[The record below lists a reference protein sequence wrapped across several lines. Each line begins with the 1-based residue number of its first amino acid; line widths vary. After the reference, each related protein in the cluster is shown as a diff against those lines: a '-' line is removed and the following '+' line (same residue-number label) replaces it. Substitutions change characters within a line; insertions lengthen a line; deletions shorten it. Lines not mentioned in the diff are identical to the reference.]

1 MLEFAAQLLLT
12 YALHSS
18 LLLGSVLLAEA
29 WLQRRGLA
37 EAAWRA
43 ALLGAW
49 LSSALALAL
58 ALRPPPALELPQ
70 PAQTIPQASPQAS
83 PVPPSLAPAARVD
96 RARAAASPAALPA
109 LDLRLFDAPLAAL
122 TGLWLLGAAIGLL
135 ALLVQALR
143 LSWQARRL
151 PPWPDASLAGPRGV
165 RLHLSPAP
173 SPWAWA
179 GRVGLPAWLSEE
191 ADPAVR
197 QAVLAHE
204 LAHLQRRDP
213 AWRLLTRAAACL
225 GWLQPLNRLALRRLD
240 VLMEADC
247 DRRAALRT
255 GRPEALAE
263 GLLRCAERLR
273 GAPSLYPA
281 ARPAIA
287 MLGDGGPALLARL
300 RLLLEPSPMPIASLP
315 HARWWLAGALLLSA
329 LALPAALLPEGRLA
343 AALDEAGERFDA
355 LFPLAG
361 GRHTLV
367 RTGGPGLS
375 QELRWQG
382 RLQLNE
388 TEDEVVALDGP
399 LHFRER
405 RDGLLREWR
414 LTPQAQGLQA
424 EYRVNGQVQPAPD
437 AEAKAWIVAMLR
449 MAIEATEPPLQR
461 AKRIFARDGQAGL
474 QRFLDEAGDDYRLRS
489 RIEAVAALLPAEQT
503 PPAHSAML
511 LAASQRVQGDFER
524 RQALQVLGERL
535 PLDAAQ
541 WRQLLGEA
549 AQIGGDF
556 EAAEL
561 LRALA
566 ARIPATLQDDWAKAV
581 AGIESDFE
589 QRRVLESMLARD
601 DAADWMQSVLGAAQ
615 GLGSG
620 FEQRQLL
627 EQWAARMPRPAP
639 AALAV
644 PLAEATQRISAD
656 FERREA
662 LLALLRQEPREPEVL
677 QAVLRAGQG
686 MSAGFERLQLL
697 RALAPLLPADGS
709 LDAEYRALARG
720 LSTHER
726 GEAEQALD
734 R

>member
-18 LLLGSVLLAEA
+18 LLLGSVLLAET
-29 WLQRRGLA
+29 WLQRRGMA

-58 ALRPPPALELPQ
+58 ALRPTPVQVSMPTPIGVQATPAPLTT
-70 PAQTIPQASPQAS
+70 AAIAAA
-83 PVPPSLAPAARVD
+83 VPTDARPAPAAPVTT
-96 RARAAASPAALPA
+96 AAAPA
-109 LDLRLFDAPLAAL
+109 LDPRLFDAPLAAL
-122 TGLWLLGAAIGLL
+122 TGLWLLGASLGLL
-135 ALLVQALR
+135 ALLAQALL
-143 LSWQARRL
+143 LSWRARRL
-151 PPWPDASLAGPRGV
+151 PPWPDAALAGPRGV
-165 RLHLSPAP
+165 RLHLSPSI

-179 GRVGLPAWLSEE
+179 GRVGLPAWLGEE
-191 ADPAVR
+191 SDPAVR

-213 AWRLLTRAAACL
+213 TWRLLTRAAACL

-240 VLMEADC
+240 ALMEADC
-247 DRRAALRT
+247 DRRAAQRT

-273 GAPSLYPA
+273 GTPSRPPA
-281 ARPAIA
+281 IRPAIA

-300 RLLLEPSPMPIASLP
+300 RLLLEPAPMPIASLP
-315 HARWWLAGALLLSA
+315 YARWWLTGALLLTA
-329 LALPAALLPEGRLA
+329 VALPAALLPEGRLG
-343 AALDEAGERFDA
+343 AALDEAGDRLDT

-388 TEDEVVALDGP
+388 SEDAVVALDGP

-405 RDGLLREWR
+405 RDGRLREWR

-424 EYRVNGQVQPAPD
+424 EYLVDGVVQPVPD
-437 AEAKAWIVAMLR
+437 AAGQAWIVAMLR
-449 MAIEATEPPLQR
+449 MAVEATEPPLQR
-461 AKRIFARDGQAGL
+461 ARRLYARDGQAG
-474 QRFLDEAGDDYRLRS
+474 
-489 RIEAVAALLPAEQT
+489 
-503 PPAHSAML
+503 
-511 LAASQRVQGDFER
+511 
-524 RQALQVLGERL
+524 LQVLGERL
-535 PLDAAQ
+535 PLDLAQ

-549 AQIGGDF
+549 AQIDGDF
-556 EAAEL
+556 EATEL

-566 ARIPATLQDDWAKAV
+566 ARVPSALQDEWSKTV

-589 QRRVLESMLARD
+589 QRRVLEAMLERD
-601 DAADWMQSVLGAAQ
+601 DAADWMPTVLAAAQ

-627 EQWAARMPRPAP
+627 EQWAQRMPRPAP

-644 PLAEATQRISAD
+644 PLAEASQRISAD

-662 LLALLRQEPREPEVL
+662 LLALLRQEPREAASL

-709 LDAEYRALARG
+709 LDADYRALARG